1 MEYVRPGKALV
12 LGFCLFWCLL
22 FALPYETKA
31 ALPLSG
37 EQPYRLS
44 SDVYVQDGHSYWG
57 TSEMIDKLK
66 KTALL
71 RDGSSLY
78 FTIET
83 ESFAGSKN
91 FESVLM
97 EYILPSI
104 YAHTGNPVEGD
115 YLYCGMHN
123 VRSSWS
129 LAGSPNGRGRYEI
142 YITSRIEYRTT
153 AAQEREM
160 DTRLEALL
168 SSLSLKG
175 KSDYG
180 KLRTMYDW
188 VVKNVTYDQAHLN
201 DPNYLPQF
209 TAYAALIRRTA
220 VCQGYA
226 ALFYRMCLMEGINA
240 RVIFSQDH
248 AWNIVRLGNLYY
260 NVDATA
266 GSHATY
272 PEEFF
277 LKSDADI
284 GPSTHQRL
292 AEFLTPAFLKTY
304 PMATTSY
311 GVAQPETRQTVVQL
325 SSGSLSL
332 KVGSSAT
339 LRTNIVP
346 SGADTVKSYVSS
358 KPSVA
363 TVTSAGKVKAK
374 SEGSC
379 VIVMTT
385 KGGVKKSCKVTV
397 TGQPL
402 QKVAFTKKAVALSVG
417 KRKKL
422 SYKKYP
428 EGATERVLFS
438 SSKPEIV
445 KVSTTGMI
453 SGKKKGRAVITIKSI
468 SESVSAT
475 CVVVVS

>member
-1 MEYVRPGKALV
+1 MNFLRQGKALAFG
-12 LGFCLFWCLL
+12 LCLFWCLL
-22 FALPYETKA
+22 FALPFETSA
-31 ALPLSG
+31 ALPYSG
-37 EQPYRLS
+37 EQPIRLS
-44 SDVYVQDGHSYWG
+44 SDAYVQDGHSYWG
-57 TSEMIDKLK
+57 TSQMIEKLK

-71 RDGSSLY
+71 RDGSTLY
-78 FTIET
+78 FTVET
-83 ESFAGSKN
+83 DSYAGGKN

-97 EYILPSI
+97 DYILPSI

-129 LAGSPNGRGRYEI
+129 LASSPNGRGRYEI
-142 YITSRIEYRTT
+142 YVTNRIEYRTT
-153 AAQEREM
+153 AAQEKEM
-160 DTRLEALL
+160 DARLSSLL
-168 SSLSLKG
+168 SSLNLKG

-188 VVKNVTYDQAHLN
+188 VVKNVTYDKSHLN
-201 DPNYLPQF
+201 DPSYLGQF

-240 RVIFSQDH
+240 RVVFSEDH
-248 AWNIVRLGNLYY
+248 AWNIVRLGSLYY

-284 GPSTHQRL
+284 GPATHKRL

-304 PMATTSY
+304 PMATKSY
-311 GVAQPETRQTVVQL
+311 GTETQGRQTLVQL
-325 SSGSLSL
+325 STGSLSL
-332 KVGSSAT
+332 KVGNSAT

-346 SGADTVKSYVSS
+346 LGADTVKSYVSS
-358 KPSVA
+358 KPYVA
-363 TVTSAGKVKAK
+363 TVSSSGKVKAK

-385 KGGVKKSCKVTV
+385 RGGVTKNCNVTVSGEPLTRLTFKKSAVTV
-397 TGQPL
+397 
-402 QKVAFTKKAVALSVG
+402 KVG

-422 SYKKYP
+422 SYTKFP
-428 EGATERVLFS
+428 MEATERVLFS
-438 SSKPEIV
+438 SSNTQVV

-453 SGKKKGRAVITIKSI
+453 SGKKKGRAVVTIKSA
-468 SESVSAT
+468 SGSVTDT
-475 CVVVVS
+475 CVVIVR